1 MHWSLQSEED
11 GENCRIPC
19 GHCVDSEQCHNING
33 TCLNGCDSGFEG
45 TNCTDGEFIT
55 SITKKKRKIQCN
67 NDNILISL
75 VFNLECDDNYYG
87 PNCINMCNTACKS
100 CNKSTGICDSGCHP
114 GWRGVC
120 CHEGYKHI
128 K

>member
-1 MHWSLQSEED
+1 M
-11 GENCRIPC
+11 
-19 GHCVDSEQCHNING
+19 
-33 TCLNGCDSGFEG
+33 NGCDSGFEG

-55 SITKKKRKIQCN
+55 SITKQKRKIQCN